1 MNAKVSLACW
11 SLILGVLLSSSG
23 AWAAEPGSQLSGTLD
38 GTSGHVPFGPYGPQG
53 YGPGAYAPEAYGQGA
68 YGPGTFGPGMAPPG
82 GPGMGAYSFAD
93 AVAGQ
98 EPGGNI
104 GYPVA
109 VPFGPQVAIE
119 GNFSDGLGWLGNYYG
134 ARAMIPKHLDPGRSL
149 LFTTIK
155 LSGSDEGGGIIN
167 FGQGYRYYSQSQNR
181 IYTLAGFADLDDGHE
196 ETYFRLSL
204 HASTQGKFLDINANT
219 YMVLNNFLPGLDGR
233 NVIEDQYYGPLA
245 YQQNLVMS
253 NRRQI
258 TETAYGGG
266 EIEAGGRLPFIGRYG
281 ISGYAGGYFLQPEEG
296 DSAAGVKLRFE
307 AQVTQDITVGMQYSN
322 DGVFDHNTWMNVS
335 WSFPPGPKHRTFQ
348 PKPVRELLAGPVAR
362 LDRIQVLTEVE
373 ETIEPLTYADGSLI
387 TVYHVN
393 GNGLSNG
400 SGTADNPA
408 NTLVGTGGQSIIL
421 VSGFQVNSA
430 GTAILQNN
438 QRLLGTGLTQ
448 TAFSRERG
456 LFVLPGTGTGIN
468 PTLFNTTNGNVIQLA
483 NNNEVSGFTINGSG
497 SLTGTPGGIGIIGN
511 NITGFNI
518 NNSTI
523 TNSTDGVSLTNAV
536 GTGIVNLVNFT
547 DNTGVTPNPGVG
559 FRHTVNNGG
568 TSNLTF
574 TNNTATGNGTGAL
587 VTASN
592 GSTINVTASN
602 NTFDDNTEP
611 NTGAAFIADGGTI
624 NISSFTN
631 NSASNNANGT
641 GFAFIAQTDTG
652 GTPGLITLNNVT
664 GNTASGN
671 GLDGFLV
678 RADSFWGA
686 GTQITGSFGEVGQTA
701 NLSEGNGQSGLSL
714 EALNGGTI
722 GTPGGTAFIV
732 QNNQFGQTVAN
743 GGAGNG
749 AGGMTIRAT
758 GMNGGTNI
766 QVGGPSDAQANLF
779 ETNVDYGLGY
789 FTGGNSINRLV
800 VQNNLIQN
808 TTDDAATSTAQD
820 SDGAGIFIS
829 RMDSSLQDT
838 LIGNAPGQ
846 TGNGNTIINNSGS
859 SILLYGAGNAQF
871 APDFRPN
878 RLRYADNYFENN
890 ANGLRGDLFGE
901 AVFVINGERNSY
913 VNIFVDGV
921 WLHTNDNSSLGDP
934 LTGEASTWRGS
945 MMSGIGV
952 DGFHFEQR
960 DESFGNLFFGADA
973 AGNRLTM
980 RDIGGT
986 GFLLS
991 NSSDVSGG
999 LLPTNTYTIQSVDLD
1014 MRDLAG
1020 NRNGLDGVSFTQ
1032 TGARGG
1038 TLNIG
1043 GNGVNEQVNIRG
1055 AGDDGIDGD
1064 VSDGIE
1070 NTINITNTNVW
1081 DSGDNG
1087 IELEHSGSSA
1097 LTVNVTNT
1105 DSMYNEDRGLEMLI
1119 SATNPDGGIFTEPP
1133 YYSVFNIGDPTDALD
1148 RNNFSNNGLQGVV
1161 FHTDSTLTF
1170 SFFQDFPHSNPAP
1183 PNGIQPFPNLG
1194 SPGDT
1199 VHDLL
1204 AAPLVTARLAMTGT
1218 NIQFNGTRNVAA
1230 GTDGFLATPANNTLA
1245 VISIDNVTASGNNG
1259 DDLVFQP
1266 VIASAGNPIASV
1278 NNTPANNATVQDRL
1292 VSDPIGQMQLLL
1304 GAIDTDADGIPDAI
1318 SANNGNVVRVSTLGS
1333 GTTFGGH
1340 TVAGLFTNNDV
1351 FKGNNRE
1358 VRMQLTVFNAVS
1370 PDAPANVFIDQLG
1383 NLQTFDDGSIGSV
1396 FDAANVTLNS
1406 FGTFGGPQDS
1416 VIYTPLPF
1424 PF

>member
-53 YGPGAYAPEAYGQGA
+53 YGPGAYGPEAYGQGA

-82 GPGMGAYSFAD
+82 GPGMGAVSFAD

-98 EPGGNI
+98 EPGNNI

-253 NRRQI
+253 NRRQV

-281 ISGYAGGYFLQPEEG
+281 ISGYAGGYFLTPEEG

-307 AQVTQDITVGMQYSN
+307 ANVTQDITVGMQYSN

-335 WSFPPGPKHRTFQ
+335 WSFPPGPKHRTFK

-400 SGTADNPA
+400 NGTSENPS

-430 GTAILQNN
+430 GTAVLQDN

-456 LFVLPGTGTGIN
+456 TFILPGTGTGIN
-468 PTLFNTTNGNVIQLA
+468 PTLFNTNNGNVIQLA

-559 FRHTVNNGG
+559 FRHTVDNGG

-602 NTFDDNTEP
+602 NTFDDNTDP
-611 NTGAAFIADGGTI
+611 NTGAAFVADGGTVNI
-624 NISSFTN
+624 NSFTN
-631 NSASNNANGT
+631 SSVQNN
-641 GFAFIAQTDTG
+641 
-652 GTPGLITLNNVT
+652 L
-664 GNTASGN
+664 GN
-671 GLDGFLV
+671 GLRFEALDGGTLTISNFTGNQIEGNLSNGV
-678 RADSFWGA
+678 HMVADGTGSTLTSTLGAIGGTTNSFSDNTGA
-686 GTQITGSFGEVGQTA
+686 GVNLVATDGADVTMNVYNNVFGFDTDGTNPAEV
-701 NLSEGNGQSGLSL
+701 
-714 EALNGGTI
+714 
-722 GTPGGTAFIV
+722 
-732 QNNQFGQTVAN
+732 
-743 GGAGNG
+743 NG
-749 AGGMTIRAT
+749 AGGLVASIEGSTFDLEVGNAT
-758 GMNGGTNI
+758 LGSGNSFFGNTGAGLDVSSYTTAEVDVLIQRNSFLSHVDDTTTTGPNNPTGDGVYLSRNGGSTFTAL
-766 QVGGPSDAQANLF
+766 VGNG
-779 ETNVDYGLGY
+779 T
-789 FTGGNSINRLV
+789 
-800 VQNNLIQN
+800 
-808 TTDDAATSTAQD
+808 
-820 SDGAGIFIS
+820 
-829 RMDSSLQDT
+829 
-838 LIGNAPGQ
+838 GQ
-846 TGNGNTIINNSGS
+846 TGLGN
-859 SILLYGAGNAQF
+859 L
-871 APDFRPN
+871 
-878 RLRYADNYFENN
+878 FENN
-890 ANGLRGDLFGE
+890 AGSGLQVYAAGASPVGPGFTPDTNITFDGNIFRTNTRGAQLTTAGDAVAIFNNSDNLFDTNTLYGLE
-901 AVFVINGERNSY
+901 VTARDQSAIGDAINGTQSVFQGDTFIDNGVGNGGAAIRLLGAGDSGLGSGNALIGKGFMDVLIGPGTTITGGDNGILITQFAWPQGSPSIITIHGTTIRD
-913 VNIFVDGV
+913 VAVDGINAE
-921 WLHTNDNSSLGDP
+921 L
-934 LTGEASTWRGS
+934 
-945 MMSGIGV
+945 
-952 DGFHFEQR
+952 
-960 DESFGNLFFGADA
+960 A
-973 AGNRLTM
+973 AGGSGGILN
-980 RDIGGT
+980 IGGT
-986 GFLLS
+986 GTGEQVLIS
-991 NSSDVSGG
+991 N
-999 LLPTNTYTIQSVDLD
+999 
-1014 MRDLAG
+1014 
-1020 NRNGLDGVSFTQ
+1020 
-1032 TGARGG
+1032 GG
-1038 TLNIG
+1038 TG
-1043 GNGVNEQVNIRG
+1043 TGDG
-1055 AGDDGIDGD
+1055 AGDDGIDI
-1064 VSDGIE
+1064 VSSF
-1070 NTINITNTNVW
+1070 NTNTVNVAGTTVQGF
-1081 DSGDNG
+1081 GDNG
-1087 IELEHSGSSA
+1087 IEVIDFGGDAFLSDFQFNIWASSSRFNDGRGLSLFSSDSSSGLNDSEFNVGRAGAGNGVILSSNGQQGLSFMTYSDVTDGA
-1097 LTVNVTNT
+1097 VPSGIPRISQITTGLQNPTPGIYRDVNSPDFVDASLTVVN
-1105 DSMYNEDRGLEMLI
+1105 
-1119 SATNPDGGIFTEPP
+1119 
-1133 YYSVFNIGDPTDALD
+1133 
-1148 RNNFSNNGLQGVV
+1148 
-1161 FHTDSTLTF
+1161 
-1170 SFFQDFPHSNPAP
+1170 SF
-1183 PNGIQPFPNLG
+1183 
-1194 SPGDT
+1194 
-1199 VHDLL
+1199 
-1204 AAPLVTARLAMTGT
+1204 
-1218 NIQFNGTRNVAA
+1218 IQFNGA
-1230 GTDGFLATPANNTLA
+1230 DGMLLNPGSNTLMR
-1245 VISIDNVTASGNNG
+1245 VDVHDVTFGGNAMH
-1259 DDLVFQP
+1259 DLF
-1266 VIASAGNPIASV
+1266 IAPIASQNPTNSV
-1278 NNTPANNATVQDRL
+1278 NSSTANADILVRDPVAHLELVFGVINSNPLVDDIPDTLAGNTGNSIGGVTNATNSVN
-1292 VSDPIGQMQLLL
+1292 
-1304 GAIDTDADGIPDAI
+1304 DTYTDVLA
-1318 SANNGNVVRVSTLGS
+1318 GNDDV
-1333 GTTFGGH
+1333 GGL
-1340 TVAGLFTNNDV
+1340 TNVDGLFTNSDP
-1351 FKGNNRE
+1351 FKTFRG
-1358 VRMQLTVFNAVS
+1358 VRGVYNFYTSGLL
-1370 PDAPANVFIDQLG
+1370 DGAPGSGANVFINNLG
-1383 NLQTFDDGSIGSV
+1383 VQQNIENFFNNIGTV
-1396 FDAANVTLNS
+1396 QGA
-1406 FGTFGGPQDS
+1406 GT
-1416 VIYTPLPF
+1416 PF
-1424 PF
+1424 PYGP